1 MSRGASGWSAQAR
14 FEAFALLEQ
23 RDEREARQESSDVRP
38 ERDAAQLT
46 AGKSGQSAQQLQ

>member
-46 AGKSGQSAQQLQ
+46 AGKSGQSAQ